1 MELLQLLNEMEIKKE
16 FDTIARI
23 QSGELTYIVKMQR
36 SEIPVLDENNI
47 EKTIVAVIPEVAI
60 SFWSSKKRDLP
71 PRHTESKGAVD
82 YLKKRVRDSINTS
95 FDKMY
100 VQLSSDEVDRFKT
113 NDAMPK
119 ILDAMRSYFKKYNPD
134 FVYVKAYKDNLD
146 KREKFYEITLN
157 RLGYKKETYN
167 EDTKWALYSKDGKS
181 VKEIVGRM
189 KSYLKDKS
197 TEKYPGALGAMKHLA
212 SNV

>member
-23 QSGELTYIVKMQR
+23 QSGELTYLVKMQR
-36 SEIPVLDENNI
+36 SEIPVLDVNNN

-71 PRHTESKGAVD
+71 PRNTKSKGAVD
-82 YLKKRVRDSINTS
+82 YLKKKARDSINSS

-100 VQLSSDEVDRFKT
+100 VQLSPEEVDRFKT

-146 KREKFYEITLN
+146 KREKFYEIVLN
-157 RLGYKKETYN
+157 KLGYKKETYN
-167 EDTKWALYSKDGKS
+167 EDTKWALYSKDGNS
-181 VKEIVGRM
+181 IKEIAGKM
-189 KSYLKDKS
+189 KSYLNNKN
-197 TEKYPGALGAMKHLA
+197 TEKYPGALGAIKNLA
-212 SNV
+212 SNM